1 MTTET
6 LPWFVLY
13 VKPRHEK
20 NIASI
25 LQGKGFEQFL
35 PLFERRSMSRIS
47 KLPLFPGYVFCRF
60 DPGNRLPILTVPGV
74 FSIVTNG
81 GKAVPVADAE
91 VDALQRVVR
100 NGLPREPWPTLTEG
114 TSVVVAR
121 GPLQGVEGLV
131 VSTKNCT
138 RVIIS
143 VGLLQ
148 RAVAVEVERE
158 WLDTSGG
165 TMAHREGCARG

>member
-1 MTTET
+1 MTILPTIS

-20 NIASI
+20 NVAAI
-25 LQGKGFEQFL
+25 LRGKGYEQFL
-35 PLFERRSMSRIS
+35 PLFERRSVSRIS
-47 KLPLFPGYVFCRF
+47 ELPLFPGYVFCRF

-74 FSIVTNG
+74 FSIVNNG
-81 GKAVPVADAE
+81 GKAIPVDDAE
-91 VDALQRVVR
+91 MDALERVVR
-100 NGLPREPWPTLTEG
+100 NGLPREPWPMLTQG
-114 TSVVVAR
+114 ARVRVVH

-131 VSTKNCT
+131 VSNKNCT

-158 WLDTSGG
+158 WL
-165 TMAHREGCARG
+165 AAAAA